1 MAILDEIQA
10 NIRQLAEGAGLSVVG
25 IGQRWGVGSG
35 IVLADGRV
43 LTNAHNVRGDQ
54 VTVTFA
60 DGRTADGSVAGHDID
75 GDLAVIDVDTSG
87 APALPWASGA
97 SAELGM
103 PVFGLANP
111 GGRGLRVTFGFVS
124 GIERSFRGPRG
135 RRITGSLEHTAPL
148 LPGSSGGPV
157 LSAGGQLLGINTNR
171 LGEGFYLAIPADDAL
186 RGRADALARGESAT
200 SPRLGV
206 AIAPGYVA
214 RRLRR
219 AVGLPETE
227 GLLIREVVDDSPA
240 ARAGLARGDL
250 IVAAGGQPTRT
261 PDDLFD
267 ALQAAR
273 GGTVEL
279 NIVRGT
285 DERTVQVTF
294 GDGGQPGQQGQPGQE
309 V

>member
-10 NIRQLAEGAGLSVVG
+10 NIRQLAEGAGPSVVG

-75 GDLAVIDVDTSG
+75 GDLAVIDADTG
-87 APALPWASGA
+87 GVPALPWASGTQ
-97 SAELGM
+97 AELGM
-103 PVFGLANP
+103 PVFALANP
-111 GGRGLRVTFGFVS
+111 GGRGLRVTFGLVS

-157 LSAGGQLLGINTNR
+157 LSAGGELLGINTNR
-171 LGEGFYLAIPADDAL
+171 LGEGFYLAIPADNAL

-227 GLLIREVVDDSPA
+227 GLLIREVMDDSPA
-240 ARAGLARGDL
+240 ARAGLAKGDL
-250 IVAAGGQPTRT
+250 IVAAGGRPART

-267 ALQAAR
+267 ALQAAQ

-294 GDGGQPGQQGQPGQE
+294 GDGQ
-309 V
+309 

>member
-1 MAILDEIQA
+1 MAILDEVQA
-10 NIRQLAEGAGLSVVG
+10 NIRQLAEGAGPSVVG

-60 DGRTADGSVAGHDID
+60 DERTADGNVAGHDID
-75 GDLAVIDVDTSG
+75 GDLAVVDVDTGG
-87 APALPWASGA
+87 APALPWASGS

-103 PVFGLANP
+103 PVFALANP

-124 GIERSFRGPRG
+124 GIERTFRGPRG

-157 LSAGGQLLGINTNR
+157 LNAGGELLGINTNR

-240 ARAGLARGDL
+240 ARADLARGDL

-294 GDGGQPGQQGQPGQE
+294 GDGQ
-309 V
+309 